1 MATAPLIEEVA
12 AEEVVTNK
20 RIRPTVELAQIE
32 GNIAHLLSSQ
42 ELADIGL
49 RVVQD
54 YERDCSDRSSWEKIV
69 REALNE
75 AAQGEETLDMT
86 LPEWRISQKSFP
98 ILTVAALQFN
108 ARAYPAICKSGNIVK
123 VAVIGSD
130 RGRPV
135 MGPDG
140 QQALTVNGQLIAA
153 TELQALMQQAQQ
165 EAQATGQ
172 EIPPVEA
179 EPAWEI
185 PPGAKGKRASRVADY
200 LNVYIEYRMDDWEE
214 DTDALLFQESIVGCG
229 FRKLWWSKGKQCA
242 AYVPALNLIV
252 PKDAKSLK
260 TTPRITEKM
269 PDEYPYQIRQ
279 RMFSGEYSRVEL
291 TPLGEDDEAP
301 RLLLEQHRLYD
312 MDGDGLDEPY
322 IITVDKETAQVLKIV
337 ANYGPDDVKLNAAN
351 QVVEIERGQFYVKY
365 GFIPDP
371 EGGFYD
377 VGFGYLLKK
386 VLPIINGTLNA
397 MFDATTAQVAGGGFI
412 ASGLRLQGNGQTNTL
427 RWMPGEYKTVSAS
440 GTTLRDA
447 IYERTFPGA
456 SPIMYQ
462 LFELILGAAK
472 DITSI
477 KDVVTGEASN
487 NGQVGTTLA
496 LIEQGLAVFTAIYK
510 RVYRALGQEFG
521 LIYRNLGL
529 YGGDDVAADY
539 DRVLDDPEAD
549 FAKDFAEADMDIKP
563 VADPTSVTKMQRAA
577 KGQFLLQTGK
587 GDPNVN
593 QRELLKRVFEA
604 ADIEDIDALLP
615 APDPQAPPAPDAMKI
630 MSEVEKNQAQT
641 ANFAADTEYKK
652 AQTANLGV
660 ETGKMMSAGPMEA
673 SDDNQS

>member
-1 MATAPLIEEVA
+1 MATAPIIEEAEAEGA
-12 AEEVVTNK
+12 ADAPILT
-20 RIRPTVELAQIE
+20 TSELAQTE
-32 GNIAHLLSSQ
+32 GNIAHLLTSQ
-42 ELADIGL
+42 ELADIGA
-49 RVVQD
+49 RVVED
-54 YERDCSDRSSWEKIV
+54 YERDCADRGSWEKIV

-130 RGRPV
+130 KGRPV

-140 QQALTVNGQLIAA
+140 QQALIVNGQQIAA
-153 TELQALMQQAQQ
+153 SEFQALMQQAQQ

-172 EIPPVEA
+172 EVPPVEPQ
-179 EPAWEI
+179 PAWEI

-229 FRKLWWSKGKQCA
+229 FRKLWWHRGKQCA

-260 TTPRITEKM
+260 TTPRITERM

-279 RMFSGEYSRVEL
+279 RMFSGEYLQVTL
-291 TPLGEDDEAP
+291 PATNEDDEAP

-312 MDGDGLDEPY
+312 LDGDGLDEPY

-337 ANYGPDDVKLNAAN
+337 ANYGPDDVKLNAEN

-397 MFDATTAQVAGGGFI
+397 MFDATTAQVAGGGFV

-427 RWMPGEYKTVSAS
+427 RWMPGEYKTVNANAQ
-440 GTTLRDA
+440 TLRDA

-510 RVYRALGQEFG
+510 RVYRSLGQEFG

-529 YGGDDVAADY
+529 YGGEEVAADY

-587 GDPNVN
+587 GDPNVD

-615 APDPQAPPAPDAMKI
+615 SPDPNAPPAPEAMKI

-641 ANFAADTEYKK
+641 ANFAADTEYTK
-652 AQTANLGV
+652 AQTAKLGV
-660 ETGKMMSAGPMEA
+660 ETGKMMAAGPTEEP
-673 SDDNQS
+673 DDNQP